1 MNCGTKLPDEAG
13 FCPKCGTK
21 IEVPCCPSCGKEV
34 EFDTDFCIYCGQLLK
49 TEPKPSPKQDTA
61 APNGTIESESQV
73 HKIPEE
79 KKQTSDSQKSVPVWK
94 KIRLITGLLGL
105 AIIAVYWIFTNFS
118 WASKRGPSEMW
129 TNAMHVQSENAAREY
144 LIEKG
149 LSEEIQVDINQDDV
163 TYVVNSAAWD
173 KLSGL
178 DELFSENPLPYL
190 REGKNAYWYQYTA
203 PFVVTLNGENIG
215 SGTIYPVVI
224 WNPKKGLTYQE
235 IQSTG
240 CREFTRF
247 DLSTELTAQ
256 IMKTVPS
263 SPKYGQWCYDPE
275 DMITSEVEA
284 RLSAYNT
291 RWEENYDSVTAVAA
305 IEDSVES
312 DAIADFALQFSSS
325 WGLGADD
332 MLLLIYNNGNS
343 CYWIYSPAM
352 EAVFG
357 PDTLSNILDTEFEAD
372 PGDDS
377 GDSALLNFF
386 EALDSCYSIAY
397 ESIGEGANETAGSE
411 YPAEDDSTF
420 HFSSITGSWQNEA
433 GENYLFIGY
442 SDESRQ
448 DARAYFTMAQGF
460 EATLSSLNKDG
471 AEGIVMD
478 YAGNIAYNIGIYGYK
493 YWLEVTLQDAD
504 TGEEQYLKYFP
515 ADMENCPYDNPY
527 FLDLQ

>member
-235 IQSTG
+235 IQIGRAS
-240 CREFTRF
+240 CRER
-247 DLSTELTAQ
+247 
-256 IMKTVPS
+256 M
-263 SPKYGQWCYDPE
+263 
-275 DMITSEVEA
+275 
-284 RLSAYNT
+284 
-291 RWEENYDSVTAVAA
+291 
-305 IEDSVES
+305 
-312 DAIADFALQFSSS
+312 
-325 WGLGADD
+325 
-332 MLLLIYNNGNS
+332 
-343 CYWIYSPAM
+343 
-352 EAVFG
+352 
-357 PDTLSNILDTEFEAD
+357 
-372 PGDDS
+372 
-377 GDSALLNFF
+377 
-386 EALDSCYSIAY
+386 
-397 ESIGEGANETAGSE
+397 
-411 YPAEDDSTF
+411 
-420 HFSSITGSWQNEA
+420 
-433 GENYLFIGY
+433 
-442 SDESRQ
+442 
-448 DARAYFTMAQGF
+448 
-460 EATLSSLNKDG
+460 
-471 AEGIVMD
+471 
-478 YAGNIAYNIGIYGYK
+478 
-493 YWLEVTLQDAD
+493 
-504 TGEEQYLKYFP
+504 
-515 ADMENCPYDNPY
+515 
-527 FLDLQ
+527 